1 MKIGVVKEL
10 KDNEY
15 RVGAIPTGVAE
26 LVARGNEVIVETKA
40 GVGSGF
46 SDEDY
51 EKAGAKVV
59 ATAEEVWT
67 NVDMIYKVKEIFP
80 EEFKYLRDDII
91 IFTYIHSNA
100 HPEQTDALLDSH
112 CTSIAYEDIDDD
124 NGKFPLLAPMSEL
137 AGRGGFLAALHFQQ
151 TMFGGPGKLLCNV
164 AGAPAP
170 VITMLGCGVIG
181 TAICEMASAWG
192 CKVNM
197 LDVNYATML
206 KLKERFP
213 SANFIF
219 SNRTNLQKVLP
230 ETDVVFN
237 GILWPKDRK
246 DHVLYREDLK
256 LMKPGAMIVDV
267 ACDDNGAV
275 ETCRSTTHADPIYFE
290 EGIMHYA
297 VDNIPAAFAQTAST
311 TLCMA
316 TLPHA
321 IAIAKKGVKQALK
334 DDKHLRRGLTSF
346 DGKLCLLETALK
358 QNRVF
363 TDPNELVK
371 EF

>member
-15 RVGAIPTGVAE
+15 RVGCIPTAVAE
-26 LVARGNEVIVETKA
+26 LVARGNEVIIETQA

-51 EKAGAKVV
+51 QAAGAKVV
-59 ATAEEVWT
+59 KTAEEVWT

-100 HPEQTDALLDSH
+100 HPEQTDALLNSH
-112 CTSIAYEDIDDD
+112 CTSIAYEDVDDD
-124 NGKFPLLAPMSEL
+124 NGKFPLLVPMSEL

-151 TMFGGPGKLLCNV
+151 TIFGGPGKLLCNV
-164 AGAPAP
+164 AGDKAP
-170 VITMLGCGVIG
+170 VITVLGCGVSG
-181 TAICEMASAWG
+181 TAICEMANAWG

-197 LDVNYATML
+197 FDVNYNRML
-206 KLKERFP
+206 ELKERFP
-213 SANFIF
+213 NVNFIF
-219 SNRTNLQKVLP
+219 SNRQNLQSVLP
-230 ETDVVFN
+230 ETDVIFN
-237 GILWPKDRK
+237 CILWPKDRK
-246 DHVLYREDLK
+246 DHVLYKDDLK
-256 LMKPGAMIVDV
+256 LMHKGAMVVDV

-275 ETCRSTTHADPIYFE
+275 ETCQSTTHADPIYYA

-311 TLCMA
+311 TLCNA

-321 IAIAKKGVKQALK
+321 IAMATKGVEKALK
-334 DDKHLRRGLTSF
+334 DNKHLRRGLTTY
-346 DGKLCLLETALK
+346 DGKLYLLETAKK
-358 QNRVF
+358 QNREWN
-363 TDPNELVK
+363 DPDKLV
-371 EF
+371 ESF